1 MSEDP
6 PLRSGWQRA
15 APELTPTLAGVA
27 ALLAPALPH
36 ARVVAATHLSGGLSN
51 TNLRVTLDRPPHHVL
66 LRLAQHAAP
75 AAAREAALPALLRPR
90 GVPIPRVLYATPETS
105 LTGGPAIVCEWIDA
119 DRLDLLSA
127 APDGVPALHAIA
139 AAVGTALAA
148 VHAIHLPCLG
158 FLGDG
163 LDVAHAIDLDAPALL
178 AFLDE
183 RLLHGEGLH
192 RLGPELAAATLA
204 WARRH
209 AARLG
214 DWPSAPCLA
223 HGDCNPSN
231 ILLRRHGQGWVVAA
245 LLDWE
250 FALSGLPALDFAT
263 LLRPGIADRPG
274 FADGLA
280 QGYRDA
286 GGSLPD
292 DWKAVARIADLFAWG
307 DMLSRPG
314 RDPAVTRDA
323 TRVIRRLLEDE
334 GRAPPPLAL
343 SMTQEGRRNL
353 WPAPPEPAKSPS
365 TL

>member
-1 MSEDP
+1 MSDAP

-15 APELTPTLAGVA
+15 APELTPTLAEVA
-27 ALLAPALPH
+27 ALLAPVLPD
-36 ARVVAATHLSGGLSN
+36 ARVLSATPLSGGLSN
-51 TNLRVTLDRPPHHVL
+51 TSLCVTLDRPPGRVL

-75 AAAREAALPALLRPR
+75 SAAREAALPALLRPR
-90 GVPIPRVLYATPETS
+90 GVPIPRVLHATAENAV
-105 LTGGPAIVCEWIDA
+105 TGGPAIVCEWVEG
-119 DRLDLLSA
+119 DRLDLLA
-127 APDGVPALHAIA
+127 AHESGAPALHAIA

-148 VHAIHLPCLG
+148 VHAVRLCSPG

-163 LDVAHAIDLDAPALL
+163 LDVAHPIDLDAPALL

-192 RLGPELAAATLA
+192 RLGRELAAAIVA
-204 WARRH
+204 WAGRH
-209 AARLG
+209 AARLA
-214 DWPSAPCLA
+214 DWPSPPCLV

-231 ILLRRHGQGWVVAA
+231 ILLRRQDGGWVVAA

-250 FALSGLPALDFAT
+250 FALSGLPALDLAT

-274 FADGLA
+274 FAGGLA

-286 GGSLPD
+286 GGTLPD
-292 DWKAVARIADLFAWG
+292 DWEAIARIADLFAWG

-323 TRVIRRLLEDE
+323 ARVIRRLLESE
-334 GRAPPPLAL
+334 GRALP
-343 SMTQEGRRNL
+343 G
-353 WPAPPEPAKSPS
+353 PAKDPGI
-365 TL
+365 L

>member
-1 MSEDP
+1 MSDDP

-15 APELTPTLAGVA
+15 APELTPTLAEVA
-27 ALLAPALPH
+27 ALLAPALPR
-36 ARVVAATHLSGGLSN
+36 ARVVAATSLSGGLSN
-51 TNLRVTLDRPPHHVL
+51 TNLCVTLDRPPHRVL
-66 LRLAQHAAP
+66 LRLAQYAAP
-75 AAAREAALPALLRPR
+75 SAAREAAFPALLRPR
-90 GVPIPRVLYATPETS
+90 GVPIPRVLHATPENPI
-105 LTGGPAIVCEWIDA
+105 TGGPATVCEWIDA
-119 DRLDLLSA
+119 DRLDLLAAARHDASA
-127 APDGVPALHAIA
+127 LYAIA
-139 AAVGTALAA
+139 TAVGTALAT
-148 VHAIHLPCLG
+148 VHAIYLPHLG

-192 RLGPELAAATLA
+192 RLGSDLAAATLA

-214 DWPSAPCLA
+214 DWPSPPCLA

-231 ILLRRHGQGWVVAA
+231 ILLRRHGPGWAVAA

-263 LLRPGIADRPG
+263 LLRPGLADRPG
-274 FADGLA
+274 FTDGLA

-286 GGSLPD
+286 GGTLPD
-292 DWKAVARIADLFAWG
+292 NWKTIARIADLFAWG

-323 TRVIRRLLEDE
+323 TRVIRRLLEEE
-334 GRAPPPLAL
+334 GRAL
-343 SMTQEGRRNL
+343 
-353 WPAPPEPAKSPS
+353 PEPAKGPRPFDPL
-365 TL
+365 T